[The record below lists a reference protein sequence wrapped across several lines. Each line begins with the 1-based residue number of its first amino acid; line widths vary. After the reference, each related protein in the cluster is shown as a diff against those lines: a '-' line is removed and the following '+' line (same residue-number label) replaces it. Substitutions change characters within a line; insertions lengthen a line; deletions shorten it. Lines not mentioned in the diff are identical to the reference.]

1 MKASSY
7 QMGAAWRIARRELRG
22 GVGGFRV
29 FLACLV
35 LGVATTAA
43 VGSLGEALKAGLAR
57 DAQMILGGD
66 VELVQFSQPL
76 SRAVTDYLEANAT
89 ALSRVVTM
97 RGMAHLEDGSRRSLV
112 ELKAVDGAYPL
123 VNRVRLEGDM
133 PLADA
138 LAGGGAVAEKGLL
151 DRLGIGI
158 GDTLRVGR
166 AMLTVRAVLARE
178 PDRLTGGISLGP
190 RLMMDHASLEAAGLM
205 QPGALVRH
213 RYRALIPEGTPV
225 ADWTAGLEAAFPDG
239 GWRLRDV
246 RDSNPSLRRQLDR
259 VGLFLT
265 LAGLSALLVGGIGVA
280 SAVSSHLHGKLHT
293 IAALKCVGATRAT
306 VQRAFL
312 LQIGALGL
320 AAIAAGLVIGA
331 AAPPI
336 LAAILGDALPV
347 PLAGAIHGA
356 PLGLAAAYGALT
368 MLAFSL
374 WPLGRAA
381 RTRPGVLFR
390 GAAAPASGWPPLS
403 AIAGTALAAAA
414 LAGIA
419 VATAPRPD
427 IALGFVLGAPAALAI
442 FRAAAALVVILA
454 RRTRPRRLPALRLA
468 LSNLGRPGA
477 PTVPVAMSLG
487 TGLAVLIAIALV
499 EGNLAA
505 QISEQRADERP
516 AFFFLDIQK
525 HQIAPFE
532 RLVEETAGADHGRR
546 VPMLR
551 GRIVRIDGV
560 PVREAAV
567 APGSEWVVQS
577 DIGLSYATDPPPNAE
592 IVAGQ
597 WWSTDHDGPPLVSL
611 TEELARDFGL
621 GLGDSLSIN
630 VLGREFTA
638 EIASLRQVDWTAFDI
653 NFVVIFSP
661 GVLEGAPQ
669 TQLATAHATPEAEP
683 VLERAVTERFANITA
698 IPIRTIIE
706 ALDELMGRIGV
717 AIQAVAGLTVAAGL
731 LVLAGATA
739 AGHERRVHDAVVF
752 KVLGAKRGDLLRA
765 FLAEHILLGCAVA
778 GLAIGIGTLAAWAF
792 VTQVLDLEWRF
803 LPEYVAVTAAACITM
818 TLVLGFASTWR
829 ALGRKAA
836 PLLRV
841 E

>member
-1 MKASSY
+1 M
-7 QMGAAWRIARRELRG
+7 R
-22 GVGGFRV
+22 GFRV

-57 DAQMILGGD
+57 DARMILGGD
-66 VELVQFSQPL
+66 VELVQFSRPL
-76 SRAVTDYLEANAT
+76 TQAVTDYLETNTT
-89 ALSRVVTM
+89 ALSHVVTM
-97 RGMAHLEDGSRRSLV
+97 RSMAHLEDGSSRSLV

-123 VNRVRLEGDM
+123 VDRVRLEGGMALD
-133 PLADA
+133 DV

-151 DRLGIGI
+151 DRLGLGL
-158 GDTLRVGR
+158 GDRLRVG
-166 AMLTVRAVLARE
+166 AAALTVQAVLARE
-178 PDRLTGGISLGP
+178 PDRLAAGISLGP

-213 RYRALIPEGTPV
+213 RYRALIPDGTPV
-225 ADWTAGLEAAFPDG
+225 ADWTAALEAAFPDG

-265 LAGLSALLVGGIGVA
+265 LAGLAALLVGGIGVA

-320 AAIAAGLVIGA
+320 TAIAAGLVIGA

-336 LAAILGDALPV
+336 LAALLGDALPV
-347 PLAGAIHGA
+347 PFAGLIHGA

-390 GAAAPASGWPPLS
+390 GAAAPASGWPPLA
-403 AIAGTALAAAA
+403 AIAGTVLAAAA

-419 VATAPRPD
+419 VATAPRPG

-454 RRTRPRRLPALRLA
+454 RRIRPRRLPALRLGLA
-468 LSNLGRPGA
+468 NLGRPGA

-487 TGLAVLIAIALV
+487 TGLAVLVAIALV

-505 QISEQRADERP
+505 QISEQREDERP

-532 RLVEETAGADHGRR
+532 RLVEETAGADYGRR

-551 GRIVRIDGV
+551 GRVVRIDGV

-577 DIGLSYATDPPPNAE
+577 DIGLSYAADPPPNAE
-592 IVAGQ
+592 ITAGQ
-597 WWSTDHDGPPLVSL
+597 WWAADYSGPPLVSL
-611 TEELARDFGL
+611 TEEVAGDFGL
-621 GLGDSLSIN
+621 ELGDTLSIN

-638 EIASLRQVDWTAFDI
+638 EVASFRRVDWTAFDI

-698 IPIRTIIE
+698 ISIRAIIE

-752 KVLGAKRGDLLRA
+752 KVLGARRGDLLRA
-765 FLAEHILLGCAVA
+765 FLAEHILLGCAIA

-792 VTQVLDLEWRF
+792 VTQVLDLQWRF

>member
-1 MKASSY
+1 M
-7 QMGAAWRIARRELRG
+7 R
-22 GVGGFRV
+22 GFRV

-57 DAQMILGGD
+57 DARMILGGD

-76 SRAVTDYLEANAT
+76 GQEVTDYLEANTA
-89 ALSRVVTM
+89 ALSHVVTM
-97 RGMAHLEDGSRRSLV
+97 RSMAHTEDSASRSLV
-112 ELKAVDGAYPL
+112 EIKAVDGAYPL
-123 VNRVRLEGDM
+123 VGRARLEGGM
-133 PLADA
+133 PLAEA
-138 LAGGGAVAEKGLL
+138 LADGGAAVEKSLL
-151 DRLGIGI
+151 DRLAIGM
-158 GDTLRVGR
+158 GERLRVGS
-166 AMLTVRAVLARE
+166 ALLTVRGVLARE
-178 PDRLTGGISLGP
+178 PDKLTSGFALGP
-190 RLMMDHASLEAAGLM
+190 RLMMDHASLEATGLM
-205 QPGALVRH
+205 QPGALVRQ
-213 RYRALIPEGTPV
+213 RYRALIPQGTPV

-239 GWRLRDV
+239 VWRLRDV
-246 RDSNPSLRRQLDR
+246 RDANPSLRRQLDR

-265 LAGLSALLVGGIGVA
+265 LAGLAALLVGGIGVA

-293 IAALKCVGATRAT
+293 IAALKCVGATRGT

-312 LQIGALGL
+312 LQLGALGL
-320 AAIAAGLVIGA
+320 GAIAAGLVIGA

-336 LAAILGDALPV
+336 LAAIMGDTLPV
-347 PLAGAIHGA
+347 PLAGLIHGA

-403 AIAGTALAAAA
+403 AVAGTVLAACA

-419 VATAPRPD
+419 VVTAPRPS

-454 RRTRPRRLPALRLA
+454 RRTRPRRLPALRLGLA
-468 LSNLGRPGA
+468 NLGRPGA

-487 TGLAVLIAIALV
+487 TGLAVLVAIALV
-499 EGNLAA
+499 EGNLGA
-505 QISEQRADERP
+505 QISEQREGERP

-532 RLVEETAGADHGRR
+532 RLVDETAGADYGRR

-551 GRIVRIDGV
+551 GRVVRIDGV
-560 PVREAAV
+560 PVRDARV
-567 APGSEWVVQS
+567 AQGSEWVVQS
-577 DIGLSYATDPPPNAE
+577 DIGLSYAADPPPNAE
-592 IVAGQ
+592 IVAGA
-597 WWSTDHDGPPLVSL
+597 WWAADHDGPPLVSL
-611 TEELARDFGL
+611 TESVAHDFGL
-621 GLGDSLSIN
+621 GLGDTLSIN

-638 EIASLRQVDWTAFDI
+638 EVASLRRVDWTAFDI

-661 GVLEGAPQ
+661 GLLEGAPQ

-698 IPIRTIIE
+698 IPIRAIIE

-752 KVLGAKRGDLLRA
+752 KVLGAQRGDLLRA

-792 VTQVLDLEWRF
+792 VTQVLDLQWRF

>member
-1 MKASSY
+1 M
-7 QMGAAWRIARRELRG
+7 R
-22 GVGGFRV
+22 GFRV

-57 DAQMILGGD
+57 DARMILGGD
-66 VELVQFSQPL
+66 VELVQFSRPL
-76 SRAVTDYLEANAT
+76 THAVTDYLETNTT
-89 ALSRVVTM
+89 ALSHVVTM
-97 RGMAHLEDGSRRSLV
+97 RSMAHLEDGSSRSLV

-123 VNRVRLEGDM
+123 VDRVRLEGGM
-133 PLADA
+133 ALADA
-138 LAGGGAVAEKGLL
+138 LAGGGAVAEKRLL
-151 DRLGIGI
+151 DRLGLGI
-158 GDTLRVGR
+158 GDRLRVG
-166 AMLTVRAVLARE
+166 AAALTVRAVLARE
-178 PDRLTGGISLGP
+178 PDRLAAGISLGP

-213 RYRALIPEGTPV
+213 RYRALIPDGTPV

-265 LAGLSALLVGGIGVA
+265 LAGLAALLVGGIGVA

-336 LAAILGDALPV
+336 LAALLGDALPV
-347 PLAGAIHGA
+347 PLAGVIHGA

-390 GAAAPASGWPPLS
+390 GAAAPASGWPPLA
-403 AIAGTALAAAA
+403 AIAGTVLAAAA

-419 VATAPRPD
+419 VATAPRPG

-454 RRTRPRRLPALRLA
+454 RRIRPRRLPALRLGLA
-468 LSNLGRPGA
+468 NLGRPGA

-487 TGLAVLIAIALV
+487 TGLAVLVAIALV

-505 QISEQRADERP
+505 QISEQREDERP

-532 RLVEETAGADHGRR
+532 RLVEETAGADYGRR

-551 GRIVRIDGV
+551 GRVVRIDGM

-577 DIGLSYATDPPPNAE
+577 DIGLSYAADPPPNAE
-592 IVAGQ
+592 ITAGQ
-597 WWSTDHDGPPLVSL
+597 WWAAEYDGPPLVSL
-611 TEELARDFGL
+611 TEEVAGDFGL
-621 GLGDSLSIN
+621 ELGDTLSIN

-638 EIASLRQVDWTAFDI
+638 EVASMRRVDWTAFDI

-698 IPIRTIIE
+698 ISIRAIIE

-752 KVLGAKRGDLLRA
+752 KVLGARRGDLLRA
-765 FLAEHILLGCAVA
+765 FLAEHILLGCAIA

-792 VTQVLDLEWRF
+792 VTQVLDLQWRF

>member
-1 MKASSY
+1 M
-7 QMGAAWRIARRELRG
+7 
-22 GVGGFRV
+22 
-29 FLACLV
+29 

-57 DAQMILGGD
+57 DARMILGGD
-66 VELVQFSQPL
+66 VELTQFSQPL
-76 SRAVTDYLEANAT
+76 RQEVTDYLEANVS
-89 ALSRVVTM
+89 ALSHVVTM
-97 RGMAHLEDGSRRSLV
+97 RGMAHLEDGSSRSLI

-123 VNRVRLEGDM
+123 VDRVRLEGAM

-138 LAGGGAVAEKGLL
+138 LSGGGVVAEKGLL
-151 DRLGIGI
+151 DRLAIGI
-158 GDTLRVGR
+158 GDRLRVG
-166 AMLTVRAVLARE
+166 AAVLTVRAVLERE
-178 PDRLTGGISLGP
+178 PDKLSAGFALGP
-190 RLMMDHASLEAAGLM
+190 RLMLDHASLEATDLV
-205 QPGALVRH
+205 QPGSLVRH
-213 RYRALIPEGTPV
+213 RYRVLIPESTPV
-225 ADWTAGLEAAFPDG
+225 ADWAAGLEAAFPNAV
-239 GWRLRDV
+239 WRLRDV
-246 RDSNPSLRRQLDR
+246 RDANPSLRRQLDR

-265 LAGLSALLVGGIGVA
+265 LAGLAALLVGGIGVA

-293 IAALKCVGATRAT
+293 IAALKCIGATRAT

-312 LQIGALGL
+312 LQVGTLGL
-320 AAIAAGLVIGA
+320 GAIAAGLVIGL

-347 PLAGAIHGA
+347 PLAGVIHGA

-390 GAAAPASGWPPLS
+390 GAAAPASGWPPPM
-403 AIAGTALAAAA
+403 AIAGTVLAAAA

-419 VATAPRPD
+419 VATAPRMG
-427 IALGFVLGAPAALAI
+427 IALGFVLGAPAALAT
-442 FRAAAALVVILA
+442 FRAAAALVVVLA
-454 RRTRPRRLPALRLA
+454 RRTRPRRLPALRLG

-487 TGLAVLIAIALV
+487 TGLAVLVAIALV
-499 EGNLAA
+499 EGNLGA
-505 QISEQRADERP
+505 QISEQRDQRRP
-516 AFFFLDIQK
+516 AFFFLDVQK
-525 HQIAPFE
+525 HQSEPFE
-532 RLVEETAGADHGRR
+532 RLIEETAGAEHGRR

-551 GRIVRIDGV
+551 GRIVHIDGV

-567 APGSEWVVQS
+567 APGSEWVMQS
-577 DIGLSYATDPPPNAE
+577 DIGLSYAADPPANAE

-597 WWSTDHDGPPLVSL
+597 WWATDYDGPPLVSL
-611 TEELARDFGL
+611 TEDVARDFGL
-621 GLGDSLSIN
+621 ALGDSISIN
-630 VLGREFTA
+630 VLGRTFTA
-638 EIASLRQVDWTAFDI
+638 EVASLRRVDWTAFDI

-683 VLERAVTERFANITA
+683 VLERAVTARFANITA
-698 IPIRTIIE
+698 IPIRAIIE

-752 KVLGAKRGDLLRA
+752 KVLGARRGDLLRA
-765 FLAEHILLGCAVA
+765 FLAEHILLGCAIA

-792 VTQVLDLEWRF
+792 VTQVLDLQWRF
-803 LPEYVAVTAAACITM
+803 LPEYVAVTAAACITV

>member
-1 MKASSY
+1 M
-7 QMGAAWRIARRELRG
+7 R
-22 GVGGFRV
+22 GFRV

-57 DAQMILGGD
+57 DARMILGGD
-66 VELVQFSQPL
+66 VELVQFSRPL
-76 SRAVTDYLEANAT
+76 THAVTDYLETNTT
-89 ALSRVVTM
+89 ALSHVVTM
-97 RGMAHLEDGSRRSLV
+97 RSMAHLEDGSSRSLV

-123 VNRVRLEGDM
+123 VDRVRLEGGIS
-133 PLADA
+133 LADA

-151 DRLGIGI
+151 DRLGLGI
-158 GDTLRVGR
+158 GDKLRVG
-166 AMLTVRAVLARE
+166 AAALTVRAVLARE
-178 PDRLTGGISLGP
+178 PDRLAAGISLGP

-213 RYRALIPEGTPV
+213 RYRALIPDGTPV

-265 LAGLSALLVGGIGVA
+265 LAGLAALLVGGIGVA

-336 LAAILGDALPV
+336 LAALLGDALPV
-347 PLAGAIHGA
+347 PLAGVIHGA

-390 GAAAPASGWPPLS
+390 GAAAPASGWPPLA
-403 AIAGTALAAAA
+403 AIAGTVLAAGA

-419 VATAPRPD
+419 VATAPRPG

-454 RRTRPRRLPALRLA
+454 RRIRPRRLPALRLGLA
-468 LSNLGRPGA
+468 NLGRPGA

-487 TGLAVLIAIALV
+487 TGLAVLVAIALV

-505 QISEQRADERP
+505 QISEQREDERP

-532 RLVEETAGADHGRR
+532 RLVEETAGADYGRR

-551 GRIVRIDGV
+551 GRVVRIDGV

-577 DIGLSYATDPPPNAE
+577 DIGLSYAADPPPNAE
-592 IVAGQ
+592 ITAGQ
-597 WWSTDHDGPPLVSL
+597 WWAADYSGPPLVSL
-611 TEELARDFGL
+611 TEEVAHDFGL
-621 GLGDSLSIN
+621 ELGDTLSIN

-638 EIASLRQVDWTAFDI
+638 EVASMRRVDWTAFDI

-698 IPIRTIIE
+698 ISIRAIIE

-752 KVLGAKRGDLLRA
+752 KVLGARRGDLLRA
-765 FLAEHILLGCAVA
+765 FLAEHILLGCAIA

-792 VTQVLDLEWRF
+792 VTQVLDLQWRF

>member
-1 MKASSY
+1 MFAAIREL
-7 QMGAAWRIARRELRG
+7 GTAWRIARRELRG
-22 GVGGFRV
+22 GVRGFRV

-57 DAQMILGGD
+57 DARTILGGD

-76 SRAVTDYLEANAT
+76 DQKVTDYLEANTA
-89 ALSRVVTM
+89 ALSHVVTM
-97 RGMAHLEDGSRRSLV
+97 RGMAHTEDSASRSLV

-123 VNRVRLEGDM
+123 VGRARIEGGM
-133 PLADA
+133 ALAEA
-138 LAGGGAVAEKGLL
+138 LAGGGMAVEKSLL
-151 DRLGIGI
+151 DRLAVGI
-158 GDTLRVGR
+158 GDRLRVGT
-166 AMLTVRAVLARE
+166 ALLTVRAVLARE
-178 PDRLTGGISLGP
+178 PDRLASGFALGP
-190 RLMMDHASLEAAGLM
+190 RLMMDHAALEETGLI
-205 QPGALVRH
+205 QPGALVRQ

-225 ADWTAGLEAAFPDG
+225 ADWTARLEAAFPDG
-239 GWRLRDV
+239 VWRLRDV
-246 RDSNPSLRRQLDR
+246 RDANPSLRRQLDR

-265 LAGLSALLVGGIGVA
+265 LAGLAALLVGGIGVA

-293 IAALKCVGATRAT
+293 IAALKCVGATRGT

-312 LQIGALGL
+312 LQLGALGL
-320 AAIAAGLVIGA
+320 GAIAAGLVIGA

-336 LAAILGDALPV
+336 LAAIVGDTLPV
-347 PLAGAIHGA
+347 PLAGLIHGA

-390 GAAAPASGWPPLS
+390 GAAAPASGWPPL
-403 AIAGTALAAAA
+403 AATAGTVLAACA
-414 LAGIA
+414 LAGIM
-419 VATAPRPD
+419 VATAPRPG

-442 FRAAAALVVILA
+442 FRAAAALVVVLA
-454 RRTRPRRLPALRLA
+454 QRTRPRRLPALRLGLA
-468 LSNLGRPGA
+468 NLGRPGA

-487 TGLAVLIAIALV
+487 TGLAVLVAIALV
-499 EGNLAA
+499 EGNLGA
-505 QISEQRADERP
+505 QIGEQREGERP

-532 RLVEETAGADHGRR
+532 RLVDETAGADNGRR

-551 GRIVRIDGV
+551 GRVVRIDGV
-560 PVREAAV
+560 PVRDAKV
-567 APGSEWVVQS
+567 AQGSEWVVQS
-577 DIGLSYATDPPPNAE
+577 DIGLSYAADPPPNAE
-592 IVAGQ
+592 IVAGA
-597 WWSTDHDGPPLVSL
+597 WWPADHDGPPLVSL
-611 TEELARDFGL
+611 TEEVARDFGL
-621 GLGDSLSIN
+621 GLGDTLSIN

-638 EIASLRQVDWTAFDI
+638 EVASLRRVDWTAFDI

-661 GVLEGAPQ
+661 GLLEGAPQ

-683 VLERAVTERFANITA
+683 VLERAVTERFANVTA
-698 IPIRTIIE
+698 VPIRAIIE

-752 KVLGAKRGDLLRA
+752 KVLGARRGDLLRA
-765 FLAEHILLGCAVA
+765 FLAEHILLGCAIA

-792 VTQVLDLEWRF
+792 VTQVLDLQWRF

>member
-7 QMGAAWRIARRELRG
+7 QLGATWRIARRELRG
-22 GVGGFRV
+22 GVRGFRV

-57 DAQMILGGD
+57 DARMILGGD
-66 VELVQFSQPL
+66 VELVQFSRPL
-76 SRAVTDYLEANAT
+76 THAVTDYLETNTT
-89 ALSRVVTM
+89 ALSHVVTM
-97 RGMAHLEDGSRRSLV
+97 RSMAHLEDGSSRSLV

-123 VNRVRLEGDM
+123 VDRVRLEGGMALD
-133 PLADA
+133 DA
-138 LAGGGAVAEKGLL
+138 VAGGGAVAERGLL
-151 DRLGIGI
+151 DRLGLGI
-158 GDTLRVGR
+158 GDKLRVG
-166 AMLTVRAVLARE
+166 AAALTVRAVLARE
-178 PDRLTGGISLGP
+178 PDRLTAGISLGP

-213 RYRALIPEGTPV
+213 RYRALIPESTPV
-225 ADWTAGLEAAFPDG
+225 ADWTAALEAAFPDG

-265 LAGLSALLVGGIGVA
+265 LAGLAALLVGGIGVA

-293 IAALKCVGATRAT
+293 IAALKCVGATRGT

-336 LAAILGDALPV
+336 LAALLGDALPV
-347 PLAGAIHGA
+347 PFAVVIHGA

-390 GAAAPASGWPPLS
+390 GAAAPASGWPPLA
-403 AIAGTALAAAA
+403 AIAGTVLAAAA

-419 VATAPRPD
+419 VATAPRPS

-454 RRTRPRRLPALRLA
+454 RRIRPRRLPALRLGLA
-468 LSNLGRPGA
+468 NLGRPGA

-487 TGLAVLIAIALV
+487 TGLAVLVAIALV
-499 EGNLAA
+499 EGNLGA
-505 QISEQRADERP
+505 QISEQREDERP

-532 RLVEETAGADHGRR
+532 RLVEETAGADYGRR

-551 GRIVRIDGV
+551 GRVVRIDGV

-577 DIGLSYATDPPPNAE
+577 DIGLSYAADPPPNAE
-592 IVAGQ
+592 ITAGQ
-597 WWSTDHDGPPLVSL
+597 WWAAEYDGPPLVSL
-611 TEELARDFGL
+611 TEEVAGDFGL
-621 GLGDSLSIN
+621 ELGDTLSIN

-638 EIASLRQVDWTAFDI
+638 EVASFRRVDWTAFDI

-698 IPIRTIIE
+698 ISIRAIIE

-752 KVLGAKRGDLLRA
+752 KVLGARRGDLLRA
-765 FLAEHILLGCAVA
+765 FLAEHILLGCAIA

-792 VTQVLDLEWRF
+792 VTQVLDLQWRF

>member
-1 MKASSY
+1 M
-7 QMGAAWRIARRELRG
+7 R
-22 GVGGFRV
+22 GFRV
-29 FLACLV
+29 FLACLI

-57 DAQMILGGD
+57 DAKMILGGD
-66 VELVQFSQPL
+66 VELVQFSLPL
-76 SRAVTDYLEANAT
+76 ADEAMAWLDANTT
-89 ALSRVVTM
+89 AISHVVTM
-97 RGMAHLEDGSRRSLV
+97 RGMAHLEDGSSRSLV

-123 VNRVRLEGDM
+123 VDSARLEDGTA
-133 PLADA
+133 LADA
-138 LAGGGAVAEKGLL
+138 LADGGAAVERSLL
-151 DRLGIGI
+151 DRLRIGI
-158 GDTLRVGR
+158 GDRLRVGS
-166 AMLTVRAVLARE
+166 ALLTVSAVLERE
-178 PDRLTGGISLGP
+178 PDKLTSGFALGP
-190 RLMMDHASLEAAGLM
+190 RLMMNHASLEATDLIH
-205 QPGALVRH
+205 PGTLVRH
-213 RYRALIPEGTPV
+213 RYRVLVPDGTDMAGWV
-225 ADWTAGLEAAFPDG
+225 AGLEAAFPDAN
-239 GWRLRDV
+239 WRLRDT
-246 RDSNPSLRRQLDR
+246 RDANPSLRRQLDR

-265 LAGLSALLVGGIGVA
+265 LAGLAALLVGGIGVA

-293 IAALKCVGATRAT
+293 IATLKCVGATRAT

-320 AAIAAGLVIGA
+320 GAIAVGLIIGA
-331 AAPPI
+331 AAPRV
-336 LAAILGDALPV
+336 LAAIMGDSLPV
-347 PLAGAIHGA
+347 PLAGVIHGA
-356 PLGLAAAYGALT
+356 PLALAAAYGALT

-390 GAAAPASGWPPLS
+390 GAAAPASGWPPLA
-403 AIAGTALAAAA
+403 AIAGTVLAAGA

-419 VATAPRPD
+419 VATAPRPG
-427 IALGFVLGAPAALAI
+427 IALGFVLGAPVALAI

-454 RRTRPRRLPALRLA
+454 RRTRPRRLPALRLGLA
-468 LSNLGRPGA
+468 NLGRPGA

-487 TGLAVLIAIALV
+487 TGLAVLVAIALV
-499 EGNLAA
+499 EGNLGA
-505 QISEQRADERP
+505 QISQHRAEERP
-516 AFFFLDIQK
+516 EFFFLDIQK

-532 RLVEETAGADHGRR
+532 RLVEKTDGAEYGRR

-551 GRIVRIDGV
+551 GRVVRIAGV
-560 PVREAAV
+560 PVREAKV

-577 DIGLSYATDPPPNAE
+577 DIGLSYAAEQPPNAE
-592 IVAGQ
+592 IVAGK
-597 WWSTDHDGPPLVSL
+597 WWPADYDGPPLVSL
-611 TEELARDFGL
+611 AEEEAVDFGL
-621 GLGDSLSIN
+621 EIGDTFSVN

-638 EIASLRQVDWTAFDI
+638 ELASLRRVDWSAFDI

-683 VLERAVTERFANITA
+683 VLERAVTEHFANITA
-698 IPIRTIIE
+698 IPIRAIIE

-752 KVLGAKRGDLLRA
+752 KVLGARRGDLLRA
-765 FLAEHILLGCAVA
+765 FLAEHILLGCAIA

-792 VTQVLDLEWRF
+792 VTQVLDLQWRF

>member
-1 MKASSY
+1 M
-7 QMGAAWRIARRELRG
+7 R
-22 GVGGFRV
+22 GFRV

-57 DAQMILGGD
+57 DARMILGGD
-66 VELVQFSQPL
+66 VELVQFSRPL
-76 SRAVTDYLEANAT
+76 THAVTDYLETNTT
-89 ALSRVVTM
+89 ALSHVVTM
-97 RGMAHLEDGSRRSLV
+97 RSMAHLEDGSSRSLV

-123 VNRVRLEGDM
+123 VDRVRLEGGMALD
-133 PLADA
+133 DA
-138 LAGGGAVAEKGLL
+138 VAGGGAVAEKGLL
-151 DRLGIGI
+151 DRLGLGI
-158 GDTLRVGR
+158 GDRLRVGS
-166 AMLTVRAVLARE
+166 ATLTVRAVLARE
-178 PDRLTGGISLGP
+178 PDRLTAGISLGP

-213 RYRALIPEGTPV
+213 RYRALIPDGTPV
-225 ADWTAGLEAAFPDG
+225 ADWTAALEAAFPDG

-265 LAGLSALLVGGIGVA
+265 LAGLAALLVGGIGVA

-293 IAALKCVGATRAT
+293 IAALKCVGATRGT

-336 LAAILGDALPV
+336 LAALLGDALPV
-347 PLAGAIHGA
+347 PLAGVIHGA

-390 GAAAPASGWPPLS
+390 GAAAPASGWPPLA
-403 AIAGTALAAAA
+403 AIAGTVLAAAA

-419 VATAPRPD
+419 VATAPRPS

-454 RRTRPRRLPALRLA
+454 RRIRPRRLPALRLGLA
-468 LSNLGRPGA
+468 NLGRPGA

-487 TGLAVLIAIALV
+487 TGLAVLVAVALV
-499 EGNLAA
+499 EGNLGA
-505 QISEQRADERP
+505 QISEQREDERP

-532 RLVEETAGADHGRR
+532 RLVEETAGADYGRR

-551 GRIVRIDGV
+551 GRVVRIDGV

-577 DIGLSYATDPPPNAE
+577 DIGLSYAADPPPNAE
-592 IVAGQ
+592 ITAGQ
-597 WWSTDHDGPPLVSL
+597 WWAADYSGPPLVSL
-611 TEELARDFGL
+611 TEEVAGDFGL
-621 GLGDSLSIN
+621 ELGDTLSIN

-638 EIASLRQVDWTAFDI
+638 EVASFRRVDWTAFDI

-698 IPIRTIIE
+698 ISIRAIIE

-752 KVLGAKRGDLLRA
+752 KVLGARRGDLLRA
-765 FLAEHILLGCAVA
+765 FLAEHILLGCAIA

-792 VTQVLDLEWRF
+792 VTQVLDLQWRF

>member
-1 MKASSY
+1 M
-7 QMGAAWRIARRELRG
+7 
-22 GVGGFRV
+22 
-29 FLACLV
+29 

-43 VGSLGEALKAGLAR
+43 VGSLGEALKVGLAR
-57 DAQMILGGD
+57 DARMILGGD
-66 VELVQFSQPL
+66 VELMQFSQPL
-76 SRAVTDYLEANAT
+76 RQEVTDYLEANVS
-89 ALSRVVTM
+89 ALSHVVTM
-97 RGMAHLEDGSRRSLV
+97 RGMAHLEDGSSRSLI

-123 VNRVRLEGDM
+123 VDRVRLEGAM

-138 LAGGGAVAEKGLL
+138 LSGGGVVAEKGLL
-151 DRLGIGI
+151 DRLAIGI
-158 GDTLRVGR
+158 GDRLRVG
-166 AMLTVRAVLARE
+166 AAALTVRAVLERE
-178 PDRLTGGISLGP
+178 PDKLTSGFALGP
-190 RLMMDHASLEAAGLM
+190 RLMLDHASLEATNLV
-205 QPGALVRH
+205 QPGSLVRH
-213 RYRALIPEGTPV
+213 RYRVLIPESTPV
-225 ADWTAGLEAAFPDG
+225 ADWAAGLEAAFPDAV
-239 GWRLRDV
+239 WRLRDV
-246 RDSNPSLRRQLDR
+246 RDANPSLRRQLDR

-265 LAGLSALLVGGIGVA
+265 LAGLAALLVGGIGVA

-293 IAALKCVGATRAT
+293 IAALKCIGATRAT

-312 LQIGALGL
+312 LQVGTLGL
-320 AAIAAGLVIGA
+320 GAIAAGLVIGA

-336 LAAILGDALPV
+336 LAAILGDVLPV
-347 PLAGAIHGA
+347 PLAGVIHGA

-390 GAAAPASGWPPLS
+390 GAAAPASGWPPPM
-403 AIAGTALAAAA
+403 AIAGTVLAAFA

-419 VATAPRPD
+419 VATAPRMG

-442 FRAAAALVVILA
+442 FRVAAALVVVLA
-454 RRTRPRRLPALRLA
+454 RRTRPRRLPALRLG

-487 TGLAVLIAIALV
+487 TGLAVLVAIALV
-499 EGNLAA
+499 EGNLGA
-505 QISEQRADERP
+505 QISEQRDERRP
-516 AFFFLDIQK
+516 AFFFLDVQK
-525 HQIAPFE
+525 HQSEPFE
-532 RLVEETAGADHGRR
+532 RLIEETAGAEHGRR

-551 GRIVRIDGV
+551 GRIVHIDGV

-567 APGSEWVVQS
+567 APGSEWVMQS
-577 DIGLSYATDPPPNAE
+577 DIGLSYAADPPPNAE

-597 WWSTDHDGPPLVSL
+597 WWATDYDGPPLVSL
-611 TEELARDFGL
+611 TENVARDFGL
-621 GLGDSLSIN
+621 GLGDSISIN
-630 VLGREFTA
+630 VLGRTFTA
-638 EIASLRQVDWTAFDI
+638 EVASLRRVDWTAFDI

-683 VLERAVTERFANITA
+683 VLERAVTARFANITA
-698 IPIRTIIE
+698 IPIRAIIE

-752 KVLGAKRGDLLRA
+752 KVLGARRGDLLRA
-765 FLAEHILLGCAVA
+765 FLAEHILLGCAIA

-792 VTQVLDLEWRF
+792 VTQVLELQWRF
-803 LPEYVAVTAAACITM
+803 LPDYVAVTAAACITV

>member
-1 MKASSY
+1 M
-7 QMGAAWRIARRELRG
+7 R
-22 GVGGFRV
+22 GFRV

-57 DAQMILGGD
+57 DARMILGGD
-66 VELVQFSQPL
+66 VELVQFSRPL
-76 SRAVTDYLEANAT
+76 TQAVTDYLETNTT
-89 ALSRVVTM
+89 ALSHVVTM
-97 RGMAHLEDGSRRSLV
+97 RSMAHLEDGSSRSLV

-123 VNRVRLEGDM
+123 VDRVRLEGGM
-133 PLADA
+133 ALADA
-138 LAGGGAVAEKGLL
+138 LAGGGGVAEKGLL
-151 DRLGIGI
+151 DRLGLGI
-158 GDTLRVGR
+158 GDRLRVG
-166 AMLTVRAVLARE
+166 AAALTVRAVLARE
-178 PDRLTGGISLGP
+178 PDRLAAGISLGP
-190 RLMMDHASLEAAGLM
+190 RLMMDHASLEAAGLI

-213 RYRALIPEGTPV
+213 RYRALIPDGTPV

-265 LAGLSALLVGGIGVA
+265 LAGLAALLVGGIGVA

-336 LAAILGDALPV
+336 LAALLGDALPV
-347 PLAGAIHGA
+347 PLAGVIHGA

-390 GAAAPASGWPPLS
+390 GAAAPASGWPPLA
-403 AIAGTALAAAA
+403 AIAGTVLAAGA

-419 VATAPRPD
+419 VATAPRPG

-454 RRTRPRRLPALRLA
+454 RRIRPRRLPALRLGLA
-468 LSNLGRPGA
+468 NLGRPGA

-487 TGLAVLIAIALV
+487 TGLAVLVAIALV
-499 EGNLAA
+499 EGNLGA
-505 QISEQRADERP
+505 QISEQREDERP

-532 RLVEETAGADHGRR
+532 RLVEETAGADYGRR

-551 GRIVRIDGV
+551 GRVVRIDGV

-577 DIGLSYATDPPPNAE
+577 DIGLSYAADPPPNAE
-592 IVAGQ
+592 ITAGQ
-597 WWSTDHDGPPLVSL
+597 WWAADYSGPPLVSL
-611 TEELARDFGL
+611 TEEVAHDFGL
-621 GLGDSLSIN
+621 ELGDTLSIN

-638 EIASLRQVDWTAFDI
+638 EVASFRQVDWTAFDI

-698 IPIRTIIE
+698 ISIRAIIE

-752 KVLGAKRGDLLRA
+752 KVLGARRGDLLRA
-765 FLAEHILLGCAVA
+765 FLAEHILLGCAIA

-792 VTQVLDLEWRF
+792 VTQVLDLQWRF

>member
-1 MKASSY
+1 MWRTDRAARWSSSRRWT
-7 QMGAAWRIARRELRG
+7 ATILLVDRAR
-22 GVGGFRV
+22 
-29 FLACLV
+29 
-35 LGVATTAA
+35 
-43 VGSLGEALKAGLAR
+43 
-57 DAQMILGGD
+57 
-66 VELVQFSQPL
+66 
-76 SRAVTDYLEANAT
+76 
-89 ALSRVVTM
+89 
-97 RGMAHLEDGSRRSLV
+97 LEDGT
-112 ELKAVDGAYPL
+112 A
-123 VNRVRLEGDM
+123 
-133 PLADA
+133 LADA
-138 LAGGGAVAEKGLL
+138 LADGGAAVEKSLL

-158 GDTLRVGR
+158 GDRLRVGT
-166 AMLTVRAVLARE
+166 ALLTVRAVLERE
-178 PDRLTGGISLGP
+178 PDKLSAGFALGP
-190 RLMMDHASLEAAGLM
+190 RLMMNHASLQGTRLV
-205 QPGALVRH
+205 QPGTLVRH
-213 RYRALIPEGTPV
+213 RYRALVPDGTDV
-225 ADWTAGLEAAFPDG
+225 AGWVAGLEAAFPAAN
-239 GWRLRDV
+239 WRLRDT
-246 RDSNPSLRRQLDR
+246 RDANPSLRRQLDR

-265 LAGLSALLVGGIGVA
+265 LAGLAALLVGGIGVA

-312 LQIGALGL
+312 LQMGVLGL
-320 AAIAAGLVIGA
+320 GAIAAGLIIGA
-331 AAPPI
+331 AAPRV
-336 LAAILGDALPV
+336 LAALMGDSLPV
-347 PLAGAIHGA
+347 PLAGVIHGA

-390 GAAAPASGWPPLS
+390 GAAAPASGWPPL
-403 AIAGTALAAAA
+403 AAVAGTVLAAGA

-419 VATAPRPD
+419 VGTAPRPG

-442 FRAAAALVVILA
+442 FRAAAALVVVMA
-454 RRTRPRRLPALRLA
+454 RRTRPRRLPALRLGLA
-468 LSNLGRPGA
+468 NLGRPGA

-487 TGLAVLIAIALV
+487 TGLAVLVAIALV
-499 EGNLAA
+499 QGNLGA
-505 QISEQRADERP
+505 QISEQRNDERP

-525 HQIAPFE
+525 HQVVPFE
-532 RLVEETAGADHGRR
+532 RLVEKTTGAEYGRG

-551 GRIVRIDGV
+551 GRVVRIAGV
-560 PVREAAV
+560 PVREAKV
-567 APGSEWVVQS
+567 APGSEWVTQS
-577 DIGLSYATDPPPNAE
+577 DIGLSYAAESPPNAE
-592 IVAGQ
+592 ITAGE
-597 WWSTDHDGPPLVSL
+597 WWATDYDGPPLVSL
-611 TEELARDFGL
+611 TEEVAHDFGL
-621 GLGDSLSIN
+621 SLGDTLSIN

-638 EIASLRQVDWTAFDI
+638 EVASLRRVDWTAFDI

-669 TQLATAHATPEAEP
+669 SHLATAHATPDAEP
-683 VLERAVTERFANITA
+683 VLERAVTEHFANITA
-698 IPIRTIIE
+698 IPIRAIIK
-706 ALDELMGRIGV
+706 ALDELMGRIGA

-752 KVLGAKRGDLLRA
+752 KVLGARRGDLLRA
-765 FLAEHILLGCAVA
+765 FLAEHILLGCAIA

-792 VTQVLDLEWRF
+792 VTQVLDLQWRF

>member
-1 MKASSY
+1 M
-7 QMGAAWRIARRELRG
+7 RG
-22 GVGGFRV
+22 LRV

-57 DAQMILGGD
+57 DARMILGGD
-66 VELVQFSQPL
+66 VELVQFSQPVTQD
-76 SRAVTDYLEANAT
+76 VTDYLEANTT
-89 ALSRVVTM
+89 ALSHVVTM
-97 RGMAHLEDGSRRSLV
+97 RGMAHLEDGSSRSLV

-123 VNRVRLEGDM
+123 VDRARLEGGM
-133 PLADA
+133 TLADA
-138 LAGGGAVAEKGLL
+138 LAGGGVVAEKGLL
-151 DRLGIGI
+151 DRLAIGI
-158 GDTLRVGR
+158 GDNVRVGG
-166 AMLTVRAVLARE
+166 AILTVRAVLVRE
-178 PDRLTGGISLGP
+178 PDKLTSGFALGP
-190 RLMMDHASLEAAGLM
+190 RLMMDHASLEETGLI
-205 QPGALVRH
+205 QPGSLVRH
-213 RYRALIPEGTPV
+213 RYRALIPDATPV
-225 ADWTAGLEAAFPDG
+225 ADWTAGLEAAFPDAV
-239 GWRLRDV
+239 WRLRDV
-246 RDSNPSLRRQLDR
+246 RDANPSLRRQLDR

-265 LAGLSALLVGGIGVA
+265 LAGLAALLVGGIGIA

-312 LQIGALGL
+312 LQIGMLGL
-320 AAIAAGLVIGA
+320 GAIAAGLVIGA
-331 AAPPI
+331 VAPPI
-336 LAAILGDALPV
+336 LAAIMGDALPV
-347 PLAGAIHGA
+347 PLVGVIHDA

-390 GAAAPASGWPPLS
+390 GAAAPASGWPPPA
-403 AIAGTALAAAA
+403 AIAGTVLAAAA
-414 LAGIA
+414 LAAIA
-419 VATAPRPD
+419 VVTAPRPG
-427 IALGFVLGAPAALAI
+427 IALGFVLGAPVALAI
-442 FRAAAALVVILA
+442 FRAAAALVVIVA
-454 RRTRPRRLPALRLA
+454 RRTRPRRLPALRLGLA
-468 LSNLGRPGA
+468 NLGRPGA

-487 TGLAVLIAIALV
+487 TGLAVLVAIALV
-499 EGNLAA
+499 QGNLGA
-505 QISEQRADERP
+505 QINQQRAGERP
-516 AFFFLDIQK
+516 GFFFLDIQK

-532 RLVEETAGADHGRR
+532 RLVDETAGADHGRR

-551 GRIVRIDGV
+551 GRVVRIDGV
-560 PVREAAV
+560 PVRDAKV

-577 DIGLSYATDPPPNAE
+577 DIGLSYAADLPPNAE
-592 IVAGQ
+592 IVAGK
-597 WWSTDHDGPPLVSL
+597 WWPADYDGPPLVSL
-611 TEELARDFGL
+611 AEEEAIDFGL
-621 GLGDSLSIN
+621 EPGDTLSVN

-638 EIASLRQVDWTAFDI
+638 EVASLRRVDWTAFDI

-698 IPIRTIIE
+698 IPIRAIIE

-752 KVLGAKRGDLLRA
+752 KVLGARRGDLLRA
-765 FLAEHILLGCAVA
+765 FLAEHILLGCAIA

-792 VTQVLDLEWRF
+792 VTQVLDLQWRF

>member
-1 MKASSY
+1 M
-7 QMGAAWRIARRELRG
+7 R
-22 GVGGFRV
+22 GFRV

-57 DAQMILGGD
+57 DARMILGGD
-66 VELVQFSQPL
+66 VELVQFSRPL
-76 SRAVTDYLEANAT
+76 THAVTDYLETNTT
-89 ALSRVVTM
+89 ALSHVVTM
-97 RGMAHLEDGSRRSLV
+97 RSMAHLEDGSSRSLV

-123 VNRVRLEGDM
+123 VDRVRLEGGM
-133 PLADA
+133 ALADA
-138 LAGGGAVAEKGLL
+138 VAGGGAVAEKGLL
-151 DRLGIGI
+151 DRLGLGI
-158 GDTLRVGR
+158 GDKLRVG
-166 AMLTVRAVLARE
+166 AAALTVRAVLARE
-178 PDRLTGGISLGP
+178 PDRLAAGISLGP

-213 RYRALIPEGTPV
+213 RYRALIPDGTPV
-225 ADWTAGLEAAFPDG
+225 ADWTAALEAAFPDG

-265 LAGLSALLVGGIGVA
+265 LAGLAALLVGGIGVA

-336 LAAILGDALPV
+336 LAALLGDALPV
-347 PLAGAIHGA
+347 PLAGVIHGA

-390 GAAAPASGWPPLS
+390 GAAAPASGWPPLA
-403 AIAGTALAAAA
+403 AIAGTVLAAAA

-419 VATAPRPD
+419 VATAPRPG

-454 RRTRPRRLPALRLA
+454 RRIRPRRLPALRLGLA
-468 LSNLGRPGA
+468 NLGRPGA

-487 TGLAVLIAIALV
+487 TGLAVLVAIALV

-505 QISEQRADERP
+505 QISEQREDERP

-532 RLVEETAGADHGRR
+532 RLVEETAGADYGRR

-551 GRIVRIDGV
+551 GRVVRIDGV

-577 DIGLSYATDPPPNAE
+577 DIGLSYAADPPPNAE
-592 IVAGQ
+592 ITAGQ
-597 WWSTDHDGPPLVSL
+597 WWAADYSGPPLVSL
-611 TEELARDFGL
+611 TEEVAGDFGL
-621 GLGDSLSIN
+621 ELGDTLSIN

-638 EIASLRQVDWTAFDI
+638 EVASFRRVDWTAFDI

-698 IPIRTIIE
+698 ISIRAIIE

-752 KVLGAKRGDLLRA
+752 KVLGARRGDLLRA
-765 FLAEHILLGCAVA
+765 FLAEHILLGCAIA

-792 VTQVLDLEWRF
+792 VTQVLDLQWRF

>member
-1 MKASSY
+1 M
-7 QMGAAWRIARRELRG
+7 R
-22 GVGGFRV
+22 GFRV

-57 DAQMILGGD
+57 DARMILGGD

-76 SRAVTDYLEANAT
+76 AQEVTDYLEANVT
-89 ALSRVVTM
+89 VLSHVVTM
-97 RGMAHLEDGSRRSLV
+97 RGMAHTEDSASRSLV

-123 VNRVRLEGDM
+123 VDRARLEGGM
-133 PLADA
+133 ALADA
-138 LAGGGAVAEKGLL
+138 LADGGIAVEKSLL
-151 DRLGIGI
+151 DRLAIGI
-158 GDTLRVGR
+158 GDRLRVG
-166 AMLTVRAVLARE
+166 AALLTVRAVLARE
-178 PDRLTGGISLGP
+178 PDKLTSGFALGP
-190 RLMMDHASLEAAGLM
+190 RLMMDHASLEETGLM
-205 QPGALVRH
+205 QPGALVRQ
-213 RYRALIPEGTPV
+213 RYRALIPEATPV
-225 ADWTAGLEAAFPDG
+225 ADWTAGLEAAFPDAV
-239 GWRLRDV
+239 WRLRDV

-265 LAGLSALLVGGIGVA
+265 LAGLAALLVGGIGVA

-312 LQIGALGL
+312 LQLGALGL
-320 AAIAAGLVIGA
+320 GAIAAGLLIGA
-331 AAPPI
+331 AAPPV
-336 LAAILGDALPV
+336 LAAIMGDALPI
-347 PLAGAIHGA
+347 PLVGVVHGA

-390 GAAAPASGWPPLS
+390 GAAAPASGWPPLAS
-403 AIAGTALAAAA
+403 IAGTVFAACA

-442 FRAAAALVVILA
+442 FRVAAALVVILA
-454 RRTRPRRLPALRLA
+454 RRTRPRRLPALRLGLA
-468 LSNLGRPGA
+468 NLARPGA

-487 TGLAVLIAIALV
+487 TGLAVLVAIALV
-499 EGNLAA
+499 EGNLGA
-505 QISEQRADERP
+505 QISEQREGERP

-525 HQIAPFE
+525 HQIVPFE
-532 RLVEETAGADHGRR
+532 RLVEETAGAEYDRR

-560 PVREAAV
+560 PVREAKV
-567 APGSEWVVQS
+567 ALGSEWVVQS
-577 DIGLSYATDPPPNAE
+577 DIGLSYAADPPPNAE
-592 IVAGQ
+592 IVAGR
-597 WWSTDHDGPPLVSL
+597 WWAADHDGPPLVSL
-611 TEELARDFGL
+611 TEEVAHDFGL
-621 GLGDSLSIN
+621 GLGDTLSIN

-638 EIASLRQVDWTAFDI
+638 EVASLRRVDWTAFDI

-698 IPIRTIIE
+698 IPIRAIIE
-706 ALDELMGRIGV
+706 ALDELMGRIGA

-752 KVLGAKRGDLLRA
+752 KVLGARRGDLLRA
-765 FLAEHILLGCAVA
+765 FLAEHILLGCAIA

-792 VTQVLDLEWRF
+792 VTQVLDLQWRF
-803 LPEYVAVTAAACITM
+803 LPDYVAATAAACITM

-829 ALGRKAA
+829 ALGRRAA

>member
-1 MKASSY
+1 M
-7 QMGAAWRIARRELRG
+7 R
-22 GVGGFRV
+22 GFRV

-57 DAQMILGGD
+57 DARMILGGD

-76 SRAVTDYLEANAT
+76 TPEVTGYLETNTT
-89 ALSRVVTM
+89 ALSHVVTM
-97 RGMAHLEDGSRRSLV
+97 RGMAHLEDGSSRSLV

-123 VNRVRLEGDM
+123 VDRARLEGDM
-133 PLADA
+133 RLAEA

-158 GDTLRVGR
+158 GESLRVGA
-166 AMLTVRAVLARE
+166 AMLTVRAVLTRE

-190 RLMMDHASLEAAGLM
+190 RLMMDHAALEETRLM

-213 RYRALIPEGTPV
+213 RYRALIPEGTLV

-239 GWRLRDV
+239 SWRLRDV

-265 LAGLSALLVGGIGVA
+265 LAGLAALLVGGIGVA

-293 IAALKCVGATRAT
+293 IAALKCVGATRGT

-331 AAPPI
+331 AAPPV
-336 LAAILGDALPV
+336 LAAIMGDALPV

-390 GAAAPASGWPPLS
+390 GAAAPASGWPPLAS
-403 AIAGTALAAAA
+403 IAGTVLAAVA

-419 VATAPRPD
+419 VATAPRPS

-454 RRTRPRRLPALRLA
+454 RRTRPRRLPALRLG

-487 TGLAVLIAIALV
+487 TGLAVLVAIALV
-499 EGNLAA
+499 EGNLGA
-505 QISEQRADERP
+505 QISEQREDERP

-532 RLVEETAGADHGRR
+532 RLVEETAGAEYGRR

-560 PVREAAV
+560 PVREAKV

-577 DIGLSYATDPPPNAE
+577 DIGLSYAADPPPNAE
-592 IVAGQ
+592 ITAGQ
-597 WWSTDHDGPPLVSL
+597 WWNADYGGPPLVSL
-611 TEELARDFGL
+611 TEEVARDFGL
-621 GLGDSLSIN
+621 GLGDTLSIN

-638 EIASLRQVDWTAFDI
+638 EVASMRRVDWTAFDI

-669 TQLATAHATPEAEP
+669 TQLATAHAIPEAEP

-698 IPIRTIIE
+698 ISIRAIIE

-752 KVLGAKRGDLLRA
+752 KVLGATRSDLLRA
-765 FLAEHILLGCAVA
+765 FLAEHILLGCAIA

>member
-1 MKASSY
+1 
-7 QMGAAWRIARRELRG
+7 MGAAWRIARRELRG
-22 GVGGFRV
+22 GVRGFRV
-29 FLACLV
+29 FLACLI

-57 DAQMILGGD
+57 DARMILGGD

-76 SRAVTDYLEANAT
+76 GQAAADYLETNTT
-89 ALSRVVTM
+89 ALSHVVTM
-97 RGMAHLEDGSRRSLV
+97 RGMAHTEDSSSRSLI

-123 VNRVRLEGDM
+123 VDRVRLEGGM
-133 PLADA
+133 PLAEA
-138 LAGGGAVAEKGLL
+138 LAGGGAAVEKSLL

-158 GDTLRVGR
+158 GDRLRVGT
-166 AMLTVRAVLARE
+166 ALLTVRAVLARE
-178 PDRLTGGISLGP
+178 PDKLTAGFALGP
-190 RLMMDHASLEAAGLM
+190 RLMLDQSSLEATALM

-213 RYRALIPEGTPV
+213 RYRALIPEDTPV
-225 ADWTAGLEAAFPDG
+225 ADWTAGLEEAFPDAV
-239 GWRLRDV
+239 WRLRDV

-265 LAGLSALLVGGIGVA
+265 LAGLAALLVGGIGIA

-312 LQIGALGL
+312 MQIGVLGL
-320 AAIAAGLVIGA
+320 GAIAAGLVIGA
-331 AAPPI
+331 AAPRI
-336 LAAILGDALPV
+336 LAAVMGDALPV
-347 PLAGAIHGA
+347 PLAGVIHGA

-390 GAAAPASGWPPLS
+390 GAAAPASGWPPLA
-403 AIAGTALAAAA
+403 AIAGTVLAAAA

-419 VATAPRPD
+419 VATAPRPS
-427 IALGFVLGAPAALAI
+427 IALGFVVGAPVALAI
-442 FRAAAALVVILA
+442 FRAAAALVVVVA
-454 RRTRPRRLPALRLA
+454 RRTRPRRLPALRLGLA
-468 LSNLGRPGA
+468 NLGRPGA

-487 TGLAVLIAIALV
+487 TGLAVLVAIALV
-499 EGNLAA
+499 EGNLGA
-505 QISEQRADERP
+505 QISKHRQDERP
-516 AFFFLDIQK
+516 EFFFLDIQK

-532 RLVEETAGADHGRR
+532 RLVEQTAGADYGRR

-551 GRIVRIDGV
+551 GRVVRIDGV
-560 PVREAAV
+560 PVREAKI

-577 DIGLSYATDPPPNAE
+577 DIGLSYAADAPPNAE
-592 IVAGQ
+592 IVAGE
-597 WWSTDHDGPPLVSL
+597 WWPADYDGPPLVSL
-611 TEELARDFGL
+611 AEEEALDFGL
-621 GLGDSLSIN
+621 ALGDTLTIN
-630 VLGREFTA
+630 VLGRAFTA
-638 EIASLRQVDWTAFDI
+638 EVASLRRVDWTAFDI
-653 NFVVIFSP
+653 NFLVIFSP

-698 IPIRTIIE
+698 IPIRAIIE

-752 KVLGAKRGDLLRA
+752 KVLGARRGDLLRA
-765 FLAEHILLGCAVA
+765 FLAEHILLGCAIA
-778 GLAIGIGTLAAWAF
+778 ALAIGIGTLAAWAF
-792 VTQVLDLEWRF
+792 VTQVLDLQWRF

>member
-1 MKASSY
+1 M
-7 QMGAAWRIARRELRG
+7 R
-22 GVGGFRV
+22 GFRV
-29 FLACLV
+29 FLACLI

-57 DAQMILGGD
+57 DARTILGGD
-66 VELVQFSQPL
+66 VELMQFSQPL
-76 SRAVTDYLEANAT
+76 GQPVMDYLETSTT
-89 ALSRVVTM
+89 ALSHVITM
-97 RGMAHLEDGSRRSLV
+97 RGMAHAEDGSRRSLV

-123 VNRVRLEGDM
+123 VGRARLEGGM

-138 LAGGGAVAEKGLL
+138 LVGGGAAVEKSLL
-151 DRLGIGI
+151 DRLGLGI
-158 GDTLRVGR
+158 GDKLRVG
-166 AMLTVRAVLARE
+166 AASLTVNAVLARE
-178 PDRLTGGISLGP
+178 PDKLTAGFALGP
-190 RLMMDHASLEAAGLM
+190 RLMMDHASLEATALI

-213 RYRALIPEGTPV
+213 RYRALIPDDTPV
-225 ADWTAGLEAAFPDG
+225 ADWTAGLEAAFPAAV
-239 GWRLRDV
+239 WRLRDV

-265 LAGLSALLVGGIGVA
+265 LAGLAALLVGGIGVA

-312 LQIGALGL
+312 MQLGVLGL
-320 AAIAAGLVIGA
+320 GAIAVGLVIGA
-331 AAPPI
+331 AAPRI
-336 LAAILGDALPV
+336 LAAIMGDALPV
-347 PLAGAIHGA
+347 PLAGVVHGA

-390 GAAAPASGWPPLS
+390 GAAAPASGWPPLA
-403 AIAGTALAAAA
+403 AIAGTVLAAAA
-414 LAGIA
+414 LAAIA
-419 VATAPRPD
+419 VATAPRPT
-427 IALGFVLGAPAALAI
+427 IALGFVVGAPVALAI
-442 FRAAAALVVILA
+442 FRGAAALVVVLA
-454 RRTRPRRLPALRLA
+454 RRTRPRRLPALRLGLA
-468 LSNLGRPGA
+468 NLGRPGA

-487 TGLAVLIAIALV
+487 TGLAVLVAIALV
-499 EGNLAA
+499 EGNLGA
-505 QISEQRADERP
+505 QISKHRQDQRPE
-516 AFFFLDIQK
+516 FFFLDIQK

-532 RLVEETAGADHGRR
+532 RLVEQTAGADYGRR

-551 GRIVRIDGV
+551 GRVVRIDGV
-560 PVREAAV
+560 PVREATV

-577 DIGLSYATDPPPNAE
+577 DIGLSYAADPPPNAE
-592 IVAGQ
+592 IVAGE
-597 WWSTDHDGPPLVSL
+597 WWPPDYGGPPLVSL
-611 TEELARDFGL
+611 TEDVAHDFGL
-621 GLGDSLSIN
+621 DLGDTFSIN

-638 EIASLRQVDWTAFDI
+638 EVSSLRRVDWTAFDI

-752 KVLGAKRGDLLRA
+752 KVLGARRGDLLRA
-765 FLAEHILLGCAVA
+765 FLAEHILLGCAIA

-792 VTQVLDLEWRF
+792 VTQVLDLQWRF

>member
-1 MKASSY
+1 M
-7 QMGAAWRIARRELRG
+7 R
-22 GVGGFRV
+22 GFRV

-57 DAQMILGGD
+57 DARMILGGD
-66 VELVQFSQPL
+66 VELVQFSRPL
-76 SRAVTDYLEANAT
+76 TQAVTDYLETNT
-89 ALSRVVTM
+89 TVLSHVVTM
-97 RGMAHLEDGSRRSLV
+97 RSMAHLEDGSSRSLV

-123 VNRVRLEGDM
+123 VDRVRLEGGM
-133 PLADA
+133 TLADA
-138 LAGGGAVAEKGLL
+138 VAGGGAVAEKGLL
-151 DRLGIGI
+151 DRLGLGI
-158 GDTLRVGR
+158 GDKLRVG
-166 AMLTVRAVLARE
+166 AAALTVQAVLARE
-178 PDRLTGGISLGP
+178 PDRLAAGISLGP

-213 RYRALIPEGTPV
+213 RYRALIPDGTPV
-225 ADWTAGLEAAFPDG
+225 ADWTAALEAAFPDG

-265 LAGLSALLVGGIGVA
+265 LAGLAALLVGGIGVA

-336 LAAILGDALPV
+336 LAALLGDALPV
-347 PLAGAIHGA
+347 PLAGVIHGA

-390 GAAAPASGWPPLS
+390 GAAAPASGWPPLA
-403 AIAGTALAAAA
+403 AIAGTVLAAGA

-419 VATAPRPD
+419 VATAPRPG

-454 RRTRPRRLPALRLA
+454 RRIRPRRLPALRLGLA
-468 LSNLGRPGA
+468 NLGRPGA

-487 TGLAVLIAIALV
+487 TGLAVLVAIALV
-499 EGNLAA
+499 EGNLGA
-505 QISEQRADERP
+505 QISEQREDERP

-532 RLVEETAGADHGRR
+532 RLVEETAGADYGRR

-551 GRIVRIDGV
+551 GRVVRIDGV

-577 DIGLSYATDPPPNAE
+577 DIGLSYAADPPPNAE
-592 IVAGQ
+592 ITAGQ
-597 WWSTDHDGPPLVSL
+597 WWAADYSGPPLVSL
-611 TEELARDFGL
+611 TEEVAHDFGL
-621 GLGDSLSIN
+621 ELGDTLSIN

-638 EIASLRQVDWTAFDI
+638 EVASFRQVDWTAFDI

-698 IPIRTIIE
+698 ISIRAIIE

-752 KVLGAKRGDLLRA
+752 KVLGARRGDLLRA
-765 FLAEHILLGCAVA
+765 FLAEHILLGCAIA

-792 VTQVLDLEWRF
+792 VTQVLDLQWRF

>member
-1 MKASSY
+1 M
-7 QMGAAWRIARRELRG
+7 R
-22 GVGGFRV
+22 GFRV
-29 FLACLV
+29 FLACLI

-57 DAQMILGGD
+57 DAKMILGGD

-76 SRAVTDYLEANAT
+76 ADEVMAYLDANT
-89 ALSRVVTM
+89 AAISHVVTM
-97 RGMAHLEDGSRRSLV
+97 RGMAHVEDGSSRSLV
-112 ELKAVDGAYPL
+112 ELKAVDGNYPL
-123 VNRVRLEGDM
+123 VDRARLEDGTA
-133 PLADA
+133 LADA
-138 LAGGGAVAEKGLL
+138 LADGGAAVQKSLL

-158 GDTLRVGR
+158 GDRLRVGT
-166 AMLTVRAVLARE
+166 ALLTVRAVLERE
-178 PDRLTGGISLGP
+178 PDKLSAGFALGP
-190 RLMMDHASLEAAGLM
+190 RLMMNHASLQGTRLV
-205 QPGALVRH
+205 QPGTLVRH
-213 RYRALIPEGTPV
+213 RYRALVPDGTDV
-225 ADWTAGLEAAFPDG
+225 AGWVAGLEAAFSAAN
-239 GWRLRDV
+239 WRLRDT
-246 RDSNPSLRRQLDR
+246 RDANPSLRRQLDR

-265 LAGLSALLVGGIGVA
+265 LAGLAALLVGGIGVA

-312 LQIGALGL
+312 LQMGVLGL
-320 AAIAAGLVIGA
+320 GAIAAGLIIGA
-331 AAPPI
+331 AAPRV
-336 LAAILGDALPV
+336 LAALMGDSLPV
-347 PLAGAIHGA
+347 PLAGVIHGA

-390 GAAAPASGWPPLS
+390 GAAAPASGWPPL
-403 AIAGTALAAAA
+403 AAVAGTVLAAGA

-419 VATAPRPD
+419 VGTAPRPG

-442 FRAAAALVVILA
+442 FRAAAALVVVMA
-454 RRTRPRRLPALRLA
+454 RRTRPRRLPALRLGLA
-468 LSNLGRPGA
+468 NLGRPGA

-487 TGLAVLIAIALV
+487 TGLAVLVAIALV
-499 EGNLAA
+499 QGNLGA
-505 QISEQRADERP
+505 QISEQRNDERP

-525 HQIAPFE
+525 HQVVPFE
-532 RLVEETAGADHGRR
+532 RLVEKTTGAEYGRG

-551 GRIVRIDGV
+551 GRVVRIAGV
-560 PVREAAV
+560 PVREAKV
-567 APGSEWVVQS
+567 APGSEWVTQS
-577 DIGLSYATDPPPNAE
+577 DIGLSYAAESPPNAE
-592 IVAGQ
+592 ITAGE
-597 WWSTDHDGPPLVSL
+597 WWATDYDGPPLVSL
-611 TEELARDFGL
+611 TEEVAHDFGL
-621 GLGDSLSIN
+621 SLGDTLSIN

-638 EIASLRQVDWTAFDI
+638 EVASLRRVDWTAFDI

-669 TQLATAHATPEAEP
+669 SHLATAHATPDAEP
-683 VLERAVTERFANITA
+683 VLERAVTEHFANITA
-698 IPIRTIIE
+698 IPIRAIIK
-706 ALDELMGRIGV
+706 ALDELMGRIGA

-752 KVLGAKRGDLLRA
+752 KVLGARRGDLLRA
-765 FLAEHILLGCAVA
+765 FLAEHILLGCAIA

-792 VTQVLDLEWRF
+792 VTQVLDLQWRF

>member
-1 MKASSY
+1 M
-7 QMGAAWRIARRELRG
+7 R
-22 GVGGFRV
+22 GFRV

-57 DAQMILGGD
+57 DARMILGGD
-66 VELVQFSQPL
+66 VELVQFSRPL
-76 SRAVTDYLEANAT
+76 THAVTDYLETNTT
-89 ALSRVVTM
+89 ALSHVVTM
-97 RGMAHLEDGSRRSLV
+97 RSMAHLEDGSSRSLV

-123 VNRVRLEGDM
+123 VDRVRLEGGMALD
-133 PLADA
+133 DA
-138 LAGGGAVAEKGLL
+138 VAGGGAVAEKGLL
-151 DRLGIGI
+151 DRLGLGI
-158 GDTLRVGR
+158 GDRLRVGQ
-166 AMLTVRAVLARE
+166 AALTVRAVLARE
-178 PDRLTGGISLGP
+178 PDRLAAGISLGP

-213 RYRALIPEGTPV
+213 RYRALIPDGTPV
-225 ADWTAGLEAAFPDG
+225 ADWTSALEAAFPDG

-265 LAGLSALLVGGIGVA
+265 LAGLAALLVGGIGVA

-336 LAAILGDALPV
+336 LAALLGDALPV
-347 PLAGAIHGA
+347 PLAGVIHGA

-390 GAAAPASGWPPLS
+390 GAAAPASGWPPLA
-403 AIAGTALAAAA
+403 AIAGTVLAAAA

-419 VATAPRPD
+419 VATAPRPG

-454 RRTRPRRLPALRLA
+454 RRIRPRRLPALRLGLA
-468 LSNLGRPGA
+468 NLGRPGA

-487 TGLAVLIAIALV
+487 TGLAVLVAIALV

-505 QISEQRADERP
+505 QISEQREDERP

-532 RLVEETAGADHGRR
+532 RLVEETAGADYGRR

-551 GRIVRIDGV
+551 GRVVRIDGV

-577 DIGLSYATDPPPNAE
+577 DIGLSYAADPPPNAE
-592 IVAGQ
+592 ITAGQ
-597 WWSTDHDGPPLVSL
+597 WWAADYSGPPLVSL
-611 TEELARDFGL
+611 TEEVAHDFGL
-621 GLGDSLSIN
+621 ELGDTLSIN

-638 EIASLRQVDWTAFDI
+638 EVASFRQVDWTAFDI

-698 IPIRTIIE
+698 ISIRAIIE

-752 KVLGAKRGDLLRA
+752 KVLGARRGDLLRA
-765 FLAEHILLGCAVA
+765 FLAEHILLGCAIA

-792 VTQVLDLEWRF
+792 VTQVLDLQWRF

>member
-1 MKASSY
+1 MRP
-7 QMGAAWRIARRELRG
+7 AWRIARRELRG
-22 GVGGFRV
+22 GVRGFRV

-43 VGSLGEALKAGLAR
+43 VGSLTDALKAGLAR
-57 DAQMILGGD
+57 DARMILGGD
-66 VELVQFSQPL
+66 VELVQFSRPL
-76 SRAVTDYLEANAT
+76 ADDAMAYLEANST
-89 ALSRVVTM
+89 ARSHVVTM
-97 RGMAHLEDGSRRSLV
+97 RGMARAGDGSHRSLI
-112 ELKAVDGAYPL
+112 ELKAVDAAYPL
-123 VNRVRLEGDM
+123 VDRVRLADGTA
-133 PLADA
+133 LADA
-138 LAGGGAVAEKGLL
+138 LAGGGVVAERGLL

-158 GDTLRVGR
+158 GESVRVGG
-166 AMLTVRAVLARE
+166 AALAVRGVLARE
-178 PDRLTGGISLGP
+178 PDRLTAGIALGP
-190 RLMMDHASLEAAGLM
+190 RLMMDHDSLQATGLM

-213 RYRALIPEGTPV
+213 RYRALLPEGT
-225 ADWTAGLEAAFPDG
+225 ALSAWTARLEGAFPDG
-239 GWRLRDV
+239 GWRLRDA
-246 RDSNPSLRRQLDR
+246 RDANPSLRRQLDR

-265 LAGLSALLVGGIGVA
+265 LAGLAALLVGGIGVA

-293 IAALKCVGATRAT
+293 IATLKCIGATQAT

-312 LQIGALGL
+312 MQIAALGL
-320 AAIAAGLVIGA
+320 AAIAAGLILGA
-331 AAPPI
+331 AAPPV
-336 LAAILGDALPV
+336 LAALLGDALPV
-347 PLAGAIHGA
+347 PLAGVIHAA
-356 PLGLAAAYGALT
+356 PLGLAAAYGGLT

-390 GAAAPASGWPPLS
+390 GAAVPASGWPPPA
-403 AIAGTALAAAA
+403 AIAGTVLAAGA

-419 VATAPRPD
+419 IATAPRAG
-427 IALGFVLGAPAALAI
+427 IALGFVLGAPAALAL
-442 FRAAAALVVILA
+442 FRAAAALVVVLA
-454 RRTRPRRLPALRLA
+454 RRTRPRRLPALRLGLA
-468 LSNLGRPGA
+468 NLARPGA

-487 TGLAVLIAIALV
+487 TGLAVLVAIALV
-499 EGNLAA
+499 EGNLGA
-505 QISEQRADERP
+505 QISETRDERRP

-525 HQIAPFE
+525 HQTAPFE
-532 RLVEETAGADHGRR
+532 RLVEETAGAEKGRL

-551 GRIVRIDGV
+551 GRIVRIAGV

-567 APGSEWVVQS
+567 ARGSEWVVQS
-577 DIGLSYATDPPPNAE
+577 DIGLSYAASAPPNAE
-592 IVAGQ
+592 IAAGQ
-597 WWSTDHDGPPLVSL
+597 WWDADYRGPPLVSL
-611 TEELARDFGL
+611 TEEVARDFGI
-621 GLGDSLSIN
+621 GIGDTLSIN

-638 EIASLRQVDWTAFDI
+638 EVASLRRVDWTAFDI

-669 TQLATAHATPEAEP
+669 TQLATAHATPEAEL

-698 IPIRTIIE
+698 IPVRAIIE
-706 ALDELMGRIGV
+706 ALDEIMGRIGV

-752 KVLGAKRGDLLRA
+752 KVLGARRGDLLRA
-765 FLAEHILLGCAVA
+765 FLAEHVLLGCAVA
-778 GLAIGIGTLAAWAF
+778 GLAIGVGTLAAWGF

>member
-1 MKASSY
+1 M
-7 QMGAAWRIARRELRG
+7 R
-22 GVGGFRV
+22 GFRV

-57 DAQMILGGD
+57 DARMILGGD
-66 VELVQFSQPL
+66 VELVQFSRPL
-76 SRAVTDYLEANAT
+76 THAVTDYLETNTT
-89 ALSRVVTM
+89 ALSHVVTM
-97 RGMAHLEDGSRRSLV
+97 RSMAHLEDGSSRSLV

-123 VNRVRLEGDM
+123 VDRVRLEGGMALD
-133 PLADA
+133 DA
-138 LAGGGAVAEKGLL
+138 VAGGGAVAEKGLL
-151 DRLGIGI
+151 DRLGLGI
-158 GDTLRVGR
+158 GDRLRVG
-166 AMLTVRAVLARE
+166 AAALTVRAVLARE
-178 PDRLTGGISLGP
+178 PDRLAAGISLGP

-213 RYRALIPEGTPV
+213 RYRALIPDGTPV
-225 ADWTAGLEAAFPDG
+225 ADWTAALEAAFPDG

-265 LAGLSALLVGGIGVA
+265 LAGLAALLVGGIGVA

-336 LAAILGDALPV
+336 LAALLGDALPV
-347 PLAGAIHGA
+347 PLAGVIHGA

-390 GAAAPASGWPPLS
+390 GAAAPASGWPPLA
-403 AIAGTALAAAA
+403 AIAGTVLAAGA

-419 VATAPRPD
+419 VATAPRPG

-454 RRTRPRRLPALRLA
+454 RRIRPRRLPALRLGLA
-468 LSNLGRPGA
+468 NLGRPGA

-487 TGLAVLIAIALV
+487 TGLAVLVAIALV
-499 EGNLAA
+499 EGNLGA
-505 QISEQRADERP
+505 QISEQREDERP

-532 RLVEETAGADHGRR
+532 RLVEETAGADYGRR

-551 GRIVRIDGV
+551 GRVVRIDGV

-577 DIGLSYATDPPPNAE
+577 DIGLSYAADPPPNAE
-592 IVAGQ
+592 ITAGQ
-597 WWSTDHDGPPLVSL
+597 WWAADYSGPPLVSL
-611 TEELARDFGL
+611 TEEVAHDFGL
-621 GLGDSLSIN
+621 ELGDTLSIN

-638 EIASLRQVDWTAFDI
+638 EVASFRQVDWTAFDI

-698 IPIRTIIE
+698 ISIRAIIE

-752 KVLGAKRGDLLRA
+752 KVLGARRGDLLRA
-765 FLAEHILLGCAVA
+765 FLAEHILLGCAIA

-792 VTQVLDLEWRF
+792 VTQVLDLQWRF

>member
-1 MKASSY
+1 MVFARQVPAS
-7 QMGAAWRIARRELRG
+7 WRIARRELRG
-22 GVGGFRV
+22 GVRGFRV
-29 FLACLV
+29 FLACLI
-35 LGVATTAA
+35 LGVGITAA

-57 DAQMILGGD
+57 DARMILGGD
-66 VELVQFSQPL
+66 VELMKFSQPL
-76 SRAVTDYLEANAT
+76 VDEAKAWLNANT
-89 ALSRVVTM
+89 AALSHVVTM
-97 RGMAHLEDGSRRSLV
+97 RGMAHAEDGSSRSLV

-123 VNRVRLEGDM
+123 VDRARLEDGT
-133 PLADA
+133 A
-138 LAGGGAVAEKGLL
+138 LANALAEGGAAVEKGLL

-158 GDTLRVGR
+158 GDRLRVGM
-166 AMLTVRAVLARE
+166 AALTVRAVLARE

-190 RLMMDHASLEAAGLM
+190 RLMMDHASLQATRLV
-205 QPGALVRH
+205 QPGTLVRH
-213 RYRALIPEGTPV
+213 RYRALVPGGMEV
-225 ADWTAGLEAAFPDG
+225 ADWVAGLETAFPDA
-239 GWRLRDV
+239 GWRLRDT
-246 RDSNPSLRRQLDR
+246 RDANPSLRRQLDR

-265 LAGLSALLVGGIGVA
+265 LAGLAALLVGGIGVA

-312 LQIGALGL
+312 LQMGVLGL
-320 AAIAAGLVIGA
+320 GAIAAGLVIGA
-331 AAPPI
+331 AAPRI
-336 LAAILGDALPV
+336 LAAIMGDALPV
-347 PLAGAIHGA
+347 PLAGVIHGA
-356 PLGLAAAYGALT
+356 PLALAAAYGALT

-390 GAAAPASGWPPLS
+390 GAAAPASGWPPLA
-403 AIAGTALAAAA
+403 AIIGTVLAAGA

-419 VATAPRPD
+419 VGTAPRPG
-427 IALGFVLGAPAALAI
+427 IALGFVLGAPVALAI
-442 FRAAAALVVILA
+442 FRAAAALVVVLA
-454 RRTRPRRLPALRLA
+454 RRTRPRRLPALRLGFA
-468 LSNLGRPGA
+468 NLARPGA

-487 TGLAVLIAIALV
+487 TGLAVLVAIALV
-499 EGNLAA
+499 EGNLGAML
-505 QISEQRADERP
+505 SEQRNDERP

-525 HQIAPFE
+525 HQAAPFE
-532 RLVEETAGADHGRR
+532 RLVEKTAGAEFGRG

-551 GRIVRIDGV
+551 GRVVRIAGV
-560 PVREAAV
+560 PVRDATV
-567 APGSEWVVQS
+567 APGSEWVTQS
-577 DIGLSYATDPPPNAE
+577 DIGLSYAAERPPNAE
-592 IVAGQ
+592 ITAGE
-597 WWSTDHDGPPLVSL
+597 WWPVDYDGPPLVSL
-611 TEELARDFGL
+611 TEEVAHDFGL
-621 GLGDSLSIN
+621 GLGDTLSIN

-638 EIASLRQVDWTAFDI
+638 EVASLRRVDWTAFDI

-683 VLERAVTERFANITA
+683 VLERAVTEHFANITA
-698 IPIRTIIE
+698 IPIRAIIE

-752 KVLGAKRGDLLRA
+752 KVLGARRGDLLRA
-765 FLAEHILLGCAVA
+765 FLAEHILLGCAIA

-792 VTQVLDLEWRF
+792 VTQVLDLQWRF